1 MYHFF
6 LRKTSLPKETAR
18 ERGDERHLDEQPN
31 KGFKSC
37 KDCEGGIQFNA
48 TGEKAATVK

>member
-1 MYHFF
+1 M
-6 LRKTSLPKETAR
+6 PKETAR